1 MLIPLFIALV
11 LWLLVLIPS
20 FIIAGEVSKKK
31 DDPFIIGVV
40 TQVSFFLLSV
50 AVISLIGNLDEYGFR
65 FSLMY
70 VPKAFFVG
78 LLLSAITAPIAYK
91 LVQNYRP
98 DFLPDSAIKMVLL
111 MLILAPLG
119 EETLYRGLIEGYL
132 LCYTNLWVAIVF
144 TAIIF
149 GLVHILA
156 FRDAPKG
163 FRIFIVLD
171 AVLMGLVAGYFRAI
185 SGSLIPA
192 YALHSA
198 ANLVGMTGWLW
209 LERKSRIL

>member
-1 MLIPLFIALV
+1 MLISLFMAFV
-11 LWLLVLIPS
+11 LWLLTLIPS

-31 DDPFIIGVV
+31 DDPFIIGVA

-50 AVISLIGNLDEYGFR
+50 VVILLIGNLAEYGFR
-65 FSLMY
+65 FSLTY
-70 VPKAFFVG
+70 VSKAFFVG
-78 LLLSAITAPIAYK
+78 LGLSAVTAPIAYK
-91 LVQNYRP
+91 LVQNYKP
-98 DFLPDSAIKMVLL
+98 DFLPDSTFKIAIL

-132 LCYTNLWVAIVF
+132 LCHTSPWVAIVF

-156 FRDAPKG
+156 FHDAPEG
-163 FRIFIVLD
+163 FRVFIVLN
-171 AVLMGLVAGYFRAI
+171 AFLMGLVAGYFRAI

-198 ANLVGMTGWLW
+198 ANLVGMIGWLW

>member
-1 MLIPLFIALV
+1 MLELITALA
-11 LWLLVLIPS
+11 LWLFVLIPS

-40 TQVSFFLLSV
+40 TQASFFLLSV
-50 AVISLIGNLDEYGFR
+50 AVISLIGNLSEYGFR
-65 FSLMY
+65 FNLMY

-98 DFLPDSAIKMVLL
+98 DFLPDSTFKIAIL
-111 MLILAPLG
+111 MLVLAPLG

-132 LCYTNLWVAIVF
+132 LCHTSFWVAIVF

-171 AVLMGLVAGYFRAI
+171 AFLMGLVAGYFRAI
-185 SGSLIPA
+185 SGSLILA
-192 YALHSA
+192 YAFHSA

-209 LERKSRIL
+209 LERN

>member
-1 MLIPLFIALV
+1 MLELITALV
-11 LWLLVLIPS
+11 FWLFVLIPS

-31 DDPFIIGVV
+31 DDPFIIGVT
-40 TQVSFFLLSV
+40 TQTSFFLLSV
-50 AVISLIGNLDEYGFR
+50 AVISLIGNLTQYGFR

-78 LLLSAITAPIAYK
+78 LLLSAITAPIAHK

-98 DFLPDSAIKMVLL
+98 DFLPDSAVKMVLL

-132 LCYTNLWVAIVF
+132 LCHTSFWVAIVF

-149 GLVHILA
+149 GLIHIPA
-156 FRDAPKG
+156 FRDAPEG
-163 FRIFIVLD
+163 FRTFIVLD
-171 AVLMGLVAGYFRAI
+171 AFLLGLAAGYFRAV
-185 SGSLIPA
+185 SSSLIPP
-192 YALHSA
+192 YTLHSA
-198 ANLVGMTGWLW
+198 ANLVGMIGWLW
-209 LERKSRIL
+209 LESD

>member
-1 MLIPLFIALV
+1 MLELITALV
-11 LWLLVLIPS
+11 LWLFVLIPS

-31 DDPFIIGVV
+31 DDPFIIGVT
-40 TQVSFFLLSV
+40 TQTSFFLLSV
-50 AVISLIGNLDEYGFR
+50 GVISLIGNLTQYGFR

-78 LLLSAITAPIAYK
+78 LLLSAITAPIAHK
-91 LVQNYRP
+91 LIQNYRP
-98 DFLPDSAIKMVLL
+98 DFLPDSAVKMVLL

-132 LCYTNLWVAIVF
+132 LCHTSFWVAIVF

-149 GLVHILA
+149 GLIHIPA

-171 AVLMGLVAGYFRAI
+171 AFLLGLAAGYFRAI

-198 ANLVGMTGWLW
+198 ANLVGMIGLAVAG
-209 LERKSRIL
+209 K

>member
-1 MLIPLFIALV
+1 MLELITALA
-11 LWLLVLIPS
+11 LWLFVLIPS

-31 DDPFIIGVV
+31 DDPFIIGVT
-40 TQVSFFLLSV
+40 TQTSFFLLSV
-50 AVISLIGNLDEYGFR
+50 AVIPLIGNLTQYGFR

-78 LLLSAITAPIAYK
+78 LLLSAITAPIAHK
-91 LVQNYRP
+91 LIQNYRP
-98 DFLPDSAIKMVLL
+98 DFLPDSAVKMVLL

-132 LCYTNLWVAIVF
+132 LCHTSFWVAIAF

-149 GLVHILA
+149 GLIHIPA

-163 FRIFIVLD
+163 FRTFIVLN
-171 AVLMGLVAGYFRAI
+171 AFLMGLVAGYFRAI
-185 SGSLIPA
+185 SGSLIPT
-192 YALHSA
+192 YTLHSA
-198 ANLVGMTGWLW
+198 ANLVGMIGWLW
-209 LERKSRIL
+209 LESD

>member
-1 MLIPLFIALV
+1 VLELIMALA

-31 DDPFIIGVV
+31 DDPFTIGVA
-40 TQVSFFLLSV
+40 TQASFFLLSV

-65 FSLMY
+65 FNLMY
-70 VPKAFFVG
+70 VPKAFFAG
-78 LLLSAITAPIAYK
+78 LLLSSITAPMAYK

-98 DFLPDSAIKMVLL
+98 DFLPDSMLKIAIL

-132 LCYTNLWVAIVF
+132 LWHASFWTAIVF

-149 GLVHILA
+149 GLVHILT
-156 FRDAPKG
+156 FRDAHG
-163 FRIFIVLD
+163 RFRIFIVLY
-171 AVLMGLVAGYFRAI
+171 ALLMGLVAGYFRAL

-192 YALHSA
+192 YTFHSA
-198 ANLVGMTGWLW
+198 ANLVGMVGWLR
-209 LERKSRIL
+209 LEKE